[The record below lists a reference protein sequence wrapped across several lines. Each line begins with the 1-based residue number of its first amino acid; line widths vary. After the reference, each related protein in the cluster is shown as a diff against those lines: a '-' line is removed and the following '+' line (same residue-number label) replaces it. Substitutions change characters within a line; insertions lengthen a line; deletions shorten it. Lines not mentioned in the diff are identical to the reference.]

1 MNIRVCM
8 LGGWVFLV
16 GHEHSRVHV
25 GRVTRG
31 ASWKGEEG

>member
-8 LGGWVFLV
+8 LGGWVWA

-25 GRVTRG
+25 GRGTQG
-31 ASWKGEEG
+31 ASQKGEEG